1 MNTMRMNDKRAGFTL
16 VEIMIVV
23 IIIGLLAL
31 IAVPQLARNRDAAQR
46 SACQNNLR
54 QINGSTQQYM
64 LENNTTTVPSSA
76 ATATMFQTGAFPTCP
91 GGGTYTMP
99 ATDTSLPTC
108 SLSATKGHTL

>member
-1 MNTMRMNDKRAGFTL
+1 MKKMNRKSGFTL

-54 QINGSTQQYM
+54 QINANVQQYIC
-64 LENNTTTVPSSA
+64 LLYTSDA
-76 ATATMFQTGAFPTCP
+76 A
-91 GGGTYTMP
+91 
-99 ATDTSLPTC
+99 DE
-108 SLSATKGHTL
+108 

>member
-1 MNTMRMNDKRAGFTL
+1 MKMKMNNRRSGFTL

-54 QINGSTQQYM
+54 QINGNIQQYM
-64 LENNTTTVPSSA
+64 LENATTAVPGSA
-76 ATATMFQTGAFPTCP
+76 AIATMFQTGAFPTCP
-91 GGGTYTMP
+91 GGGTYSMP
-99 ATDTSLPTC
+99 ATDTALPTC

>member
-1 MNTMRMNDKRAGFTL
+1 MKQLNRKSGFTL

-31 IAVPQLARNRDAAQR
+31 IAVPQLARNRDSAQR

-54 QINGSTQQYM
+54 QINGNAQQYM
-64 LENNTTTVPSSA
+64 LENATTSVPSSA
-76 ATATMFQTGAFPTCP
+76 AIATMFQTGAFPTCP

-99 ATDTSLPTC
+99 ATDTALPTC
-108 SLSATKGHTL
+108 SLSATKGHKLN

>member
-1 MNTMRMNDKRAGFTL
+1 MKTLRNEKRAGFTL

-46 SACQNNLR
+46 AACQTNLR
-54 QINGSTQQYM
+54 QINANVQQYM
-64 LENNTTTVPSSA
+64 LESNTTAVPGTA
-76 ATATMFQTGAFPTCP
+76 ALATMFQTGAFPTCP
-91 GGGTYTMP
+91 AGGTYSMP
-99 ATDTSLPTC
+99 ATDIDLPTC

>member
-1 MNTMRMNDKRAGFTL
+1 MKNLNRKSGFTL

-54 QINGSTQQYM
+54 QINGNTQQYM
-64 LENNTTTVPSSA
+64 LENNTTAVPGSA
-76 ATATMFQTGAFPTCP
+76 ALATMFQTGSFPTCP

-99 ATDTSLPTC
+99 ATDTALPTC
-108 SLSATKGHTL
+108 SLSASKSHKLN

>member
-1 MNTMRMNDKRAGFTL
+1 MKQLNRKSGFTL

-31 IAVPQLARNRDAAQR
+31 IAVPQLARNRDSAQR

-54 QINGSTQQYM
+54 QINGNTQQYM
-64 LENNTTTVPSSA
+64 LENNTTTVPGSA

>member
-1 MNTMRMNDKRAGFTL
+1 MKNMNRKSGFTL

-54 QINGSTQQYM
+54 QINGNTQQYM
-64 LENNTTTVPSSA
+64 LENNTTAVPSSA

-99 ATDTSLPTC
+99 ATDTALPTC
-108 SLSATKGHTL
+108 SLSASKGHTLN

>member
-1 MNTMRMNDKRAGFTL
+1 MKKMNRKSGFTL

-54 QINGSTQQYM
+54 QINANVQQYM
-64 LENNTTTVPSSA
+64 LENSTTSVPGTSA
-76 ATATMFQTGAFPTCP
+76 VASMFQTGSFPTCP
-91 GGGTYTMP
+91 GGGSYTLP
-99 ATDTSLPTC
+99 STDTGLPTC
-108 SLSATKGHTL
+108 SLGTSKGHRLTP